1 MKSFES
7 YQNVIEGAARIVH
20 EYLQVKDGQFKVIAD
35 LETANI
41 TDVSETL
48 RKFYAEIRKTDRV
61 VCPISI
67 QKRTN

>member
-1 MKSFES
+1 MKSCES
-7 YQNVIEGAARIVH
+7 YQNVIEGGARIVH

-48 RKFYAEIRKTDRV
+48 RKFYTEIRKTDRV

>member
-1 MKSFES
+1 MKSCES
-7 YQNVIEGAARIVH
+7 YQNVIEGAAIIVH

-48 RKFYAEIRKTDRV
+48 RKFYAEIGKTDRV

-67 QKRTN
+67 HKRTN